1 MSKEEYMKKFLELA
15 SQYALQISD
24 IERQYNMELTLLKD
38 DKELIDPE
46 YTAFLRTQL
55 KIQSKYGRV
64 VEPTVASKKTSA
76 LYELEGFLIG
86 PGQYRDK
93 KHEMKDH
100 VAKYIKEHGKR
111 AAENE
116 GYVDGNG
123 VLLDYRLKT
132 FGRDNPHLNDP
143 LESVDI
149 PCEMSLN
156 GIFRR
161 IGEEPFVYSMFSTTN
176 SAVAES
182 WYKSLKFPE
191 HNFIPVKTWGNVK
204 ETVNGFSIGASV
216 IEETRT
222 VFKKEQNPT
231 YKVHD
236 AFIQAIGHMICEI
249 DMLADHTTKYSKEYN
264 RIVFMRGVIDS
275 IRPEWANRKGVPAY
289 LCDEQDVV
297 SRIKIWLPEGYEK
310 QFGSGTT
317 AIIYGKDR
325 EIMGQ
330 AEDGKWNLPTGR
342 YEVQCIGVYP
352 LPGLKVSTLD
362 VKTKMSTFNAFV

>member
-1 MSKEEYMKKFLELA
+1 MKKFLEKA
-15 SQYALQISD
+15 TQYALQISD
-24 IERQYNMELTLLKD
+24 IERLYNMELTLLKD
-38 DKELIDPE
+38 EKDLTDPE
-46 YTAFLRTQL
+46 HTAFLRTQL
-55 KIQSKYGRV
+55 KIENKYGRV
-64 VEPTVASKKTSA
+64 IDTATVSKRTSA
-76 LYELEGFLIG
+76 LCELEGFLIG

-93 KHEMKDH
+93 KHEMKDF
-100 VAKYIKEHGKR
+100 VAKYIKDNGKR
-111 AAENE
+111 AAENA
-116 GYVDGNG
+116 GYVDGTG
-123 VLLDYRLKT
+123 VLLDYRSSV

-161 IGEEPFVYSMFSTTN
+161 VGEDTFVYSRFSTTN

-182 WYKSLKFPE
+182 WYKSLKFPD

-204 ETVNGFSIGASV
+204 ETVEGFSVGAS
-216 IEETRT
+216 IAEETKT
-222 VFKKEQNPT
+222 VFKKETEPT

-236 AFIQAIGHMICEI
+236 AFIQAIGHMVCEI
-249 DMLADHTTKYSKEYN
+249 DMLADHVIKHGNEYN
-264 RIVFMRGVIDS
+264 RIVFIRGVIDS
-275 IRPEWANRKGVPAY
+275 VRPEWANRKGTPAY

-297 SRIKIWLPEGYEK
+297 NRIKIWLPEGYEK

-317 AIIYGKDR
+317 AIVYGKDR

-362 VKTKMSTFNAFV
+362 AKTKIAKFNAFV